1 MKQVAQEY
9 IDGIGEG
16 RAAFKLYGMEDA
28 QERLA
33 GLERLCKQFDAS
45 NPVGQMM
52 RGERDFWRNKLRNA

>member
-9 IDGIGEG
+9 IDGILEG
-16 RAAFKLYGMEDA
+16 SKAFKLHGMEYA
-28 QERLA
+28 QEHLDS
-33 GLERLCKQFDAS
+33 LERLCKRFDAQ

>member
-9 IDGIGEG
+9 IDGILEG
-16 RAAFKLYGMEDA
+16 SKAFKLYGMEDA

-33 GLERLCKQFDAS
+33 GLDRLCKQFDAS